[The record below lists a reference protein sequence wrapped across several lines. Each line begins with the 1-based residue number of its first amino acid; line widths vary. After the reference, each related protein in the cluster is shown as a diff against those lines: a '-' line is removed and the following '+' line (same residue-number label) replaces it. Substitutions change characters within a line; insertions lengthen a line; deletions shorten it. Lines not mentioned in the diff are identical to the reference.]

1 MKIEEIARPER
12 IEIFT
17 SAQLTIPS
25 KDFEENPEV
34 MEMSVLIKIARIENE
49 DNVNFHK
56 ILYEVRNELN
66 QLNQNVIDN
75 LINK

>member
-1 MKIEEIARPER
+1 MKTEKIARPER

-34 MEMSVLIKIARIENE
+34 MEMSVLIEIARIEDE
-49 DNVNFHK
+49 DNDDDISWLSKK
-56 ILYEVRNELN
+56 IV
-66 QLNQNVIDN
+66 N
-75 LINK
+75 LIIFND